1 MKKSVK
7 ITLWVVGIIVGIF
20 ILMETCA
27 DVVVSRIAEKKAHAA
42 IEAAELPFAVDFDR
56 IHVFLMAG
64 TVEVTDIRF
73 AANGKQLKNK
83 TIDTID
89 VTLPGLSV
97 RGINYFDFL
106 RNKRVSV
113 DRVKLHNLCAK
124 YKSKKDKMSVSVDSL
139 TVKVYDLFY
148 SLKDSTYGYNDSI
161 YTLQFHHLAFI
172 EPKGLLGIEAYDFKT
187 KNAGVIQLG
196 KTKIAHTM
204 NKRKLG
210 PIVKKPVSW
219 LSMQLN
225 SVEIAPMNIM
235 RYEQFLKGVHL
246 SKITVKGDKLETL
259 RDVRY
264 KPTEPFPMPQQ
275 AIMQLKFPIAID
287 QVDVTMKTIDVNVL
301 MTDKNCGEMQV
312 NKLKATVKDF
322 SNKKNSVMKVDL
334 SACLGDAQANAL
346 FKMYMNND
354 CRFDVEMSGKNLE
367 TKHLNKL
374 IRPLTSMELDCTVDS
389 LRAKYSGDKVK
400 AAGQVML
407 AYHGLKGKVNKGD
420 EIPFKIISQN
430 AGALEYFVNNLIPKS
445 NPRNESKEPLSFN
458 VEWEKKPEQA
468 FGMYMVGPLIMG
480 AVQTFLPGLFQGK
493 KVK

>member
-7 ITLWVVGIIVGIF
+7 ITLWVVGIIAGIF
-20 ILMETCA
+20 ILFETCA
-27 DVVVSRIAEKKAHAA
+27 DVAVSRIAEKKAHAA
-42 IEAAELPFAVDFDR
+42 IEAAELPFTVDFNR
-56 IHVFLMAG
+56 IHVFIMAG
-64 TVEVTDIRF
+64 SVEVTDIRF
-73 AANGKQLKNK
+73 AANGKQLNTKE
-83 TIDTID
+83 IDTVD
-89 VTLPGLSV
+89 VTLPDLSI
-97 RGINYFDFL
+97 RGINYFDLL

-113 DRVKLHNLCAK
+113 NSVKVHKLSAL
-124 YKSKKDKMSVSVDSL
+124 YKEKKSKMSVQVDSL
-139 TVKVYDLFY
+139 TVTVHDLFY

-161 YTLQFHHLAFI
+161 YSLKFKHLAFV
-172 EPKGLLGIEAYDFKT
+172 EPQGLLGIEANDFKT
-187 KNAGVIQLG
+187 KNAGPIQLG
-196 KTKIAHTM
+196 RTKIAHRM
-204 NKRKLG
+204 DKRKLG
-210 PIVKKPVSW
+210 DIVKKPVSW
-219 LSMQLN
+219 LSMSLN
-225 SVEIAPMNIM
+225 SVEIAPMNIL

-246 SKITVKGDKLETL
+246 SKITVNGDKLETL

-301 MTDKNCGEMQV
+301 MTDKNCGEMHV
-312 NKLKATVKDF
+312 NKLKATVRDF

-334 SACLGDAQANAL
+334 TACLGDAQANAL

-354 CRFDVEMSGKNLE
+354 CRFDVEMYGKNLE

-389 LRAKYSGDKVK
+389 LRAKYTGDKVK
-400 AAGQVML
+400 AGGTVML
-407 AYHGLKGKVNKGD
+407 AYHGLRGKVHKGD